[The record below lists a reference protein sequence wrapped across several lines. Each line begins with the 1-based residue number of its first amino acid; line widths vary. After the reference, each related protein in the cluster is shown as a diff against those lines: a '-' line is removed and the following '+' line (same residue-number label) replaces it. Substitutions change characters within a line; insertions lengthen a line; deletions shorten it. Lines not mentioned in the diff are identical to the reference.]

1 MARDRYFLELLN
13 EKNLDGEP
21 LEHDVNYQRDKPPSE
36 QFSDLKEMGFSTDF
50 QSTTQ
55 ARG

>member
-1 MARDRYFLELLN
+1 MMLITRGTNPL
-13 EKNLDGEP
+13 KN
-21 LEHDVNYQRDKPPSE
+21 K

-55 ARG
+55 ARGEYMKLS